1 MLKRTLLLIILSFA
15 IVGAFAQDGTL
26 KGKVT
31 EKDGGA
37 PVPFANISIL
47 SGSSVVTGGM
57 TDFDGNYT
65 IKPVPAGVY
74 TVKVSYVGYATFQM
88 NNLRINAGKINFQN
102 FKLSASAELLET
114 VEIVEYTVPL
124 ISKDATESGGTVTS
138 EDIARMPG
146 RSAESV
152 ASTVGGVFSEDGKV
166 SSVRGSRSEST
177 VYYIDGMKVRGS
189 NAVPKSALE
198 QVSVITG
205 GVPAK
210 YGDATGGIISI
221 TTKGPQKVMFGG
233 VELVT
238 SHFLDSYNYNL
249 GEMYMSGPMF
259 SKKKVDPND
268 STKFIK
274 EPIVG
279 YFFSVSGTYFE
290 DPQMSAIGYW
300 KGKDDVTQDLLKN
313 PYVFNDNAFITTLN
327 AEYLHDDAFE
337 NIKTAQNTAQ
347 KSINT
352 SGKIDIKASKNLNI
366 TLGGTYNYSD
376 NKLFFANNAW
386 STSKYISN
394 QMFNSNN
401 NGQSIYNNWRVYA
414 RLTQKFRNLDAEEEE
429 KSASIFKNSFYQ
441 IQVDYENSS
450 RKMQDENHQDNLFNY
465 GYNGKFKTYTK
476 KSFEYTD
483 TLTGYPTG
491 VWMQNGFKDTL
502 VTFTPTEQNAEVGMY
517 TQGLYDLMG
526 NNENGSNITMN
537 KTLLQQFGAILNGYS
552 PDPIYG
558 MYNSPGTVYNKYS
571 KNEYEQFRITGS
583 GSTDIGDH
591 EISLGFELEQ
601 RSDRYYG
608 TSPLKLWI
616 LANQQMNKHVL
627 QLDFAHPHY
636 NNDTVFYDRLY
647 SSSNQSEFD
656 INFRNYL
663 NSKGEY
669 VDGQLVYADGKQWID
684 VDSYAPEDLKI
695 DYFSPDE
702 LLDYGNNPRN
712 PYVSY
717 FGYDAHGKKLSGNP
731 SLSDFFYATYTDANG
746 NQRFKREIAAF
757 QPSYGAFY
765 IQDKFAF
772 KDLIFNIGVR
782 IDRYD
787 ANQEVLK
794 DMYLLHDAKNVSDIV
809 NEGLVSQSDIPTG
822 IGEDYVVYIT
832 DVNNFN
838 GVSDIKGYR
847 TGTNPS
853 EVKWF
858 NAQGE
863 EITNYREL
871 ESGNGLSPF
880 LKDPNAKDIL
890 ANTNINAYHDYQ
902 PQYTF
907 MPRLSF
913 SFPISDVALFF
924 AHYDVLS
931 QRPSN
936 NHINPLAYMFIDK
949 YSSEVVN
956 NPNLKPPKTIDYEL
970 GFQQKL
976 SNTSSLKVSTF
987 YREMRDMIQTQKIA
1001 GAYPVSYMT
1010 YTNVD
1015 FGTVKGLSLTYDLR
1029 RTGNISLKLS
1039 YTLQFA
1045 SGTGSN
1051 AESGRTLASTDQP
1064 NLRTTMPLDFDQ
1076 RHAITGVLDYRFF
1089 SGKLYN
1095 GPRWFGMDFFQ
1106 NTGANFVF
1114 RYGTG
1119 TPYSRKDPETN
1130 YLLGS
1135 LNGSRKPGTFT
1146 VDLKI
1151 DKTIPL
1157 TFGKEDN
1164 KKEAALNIYLQIT
1177 NLFNFLNIRNVYSTT
1192 GNAQDDG
1199 YLTAAINQST
1209 IEGQLDPASYSN
1221 YYSMNTDRY
1230 WYYLNPRTI
1239 RFGIQF
1245 NF

>member
-15 IVGAFAQDGTL
+15 IIGAFAQGGTL

-37 PVPFANISIL
+37 PVPFANISL
-47 SGSSVVTGGM
+47 LQGNSVVTGGM

-88 NNLRINAGKINFQN
+88 NNLRVTAGKMTFQN

-152 ASTVGGVFSEDGKV
+152 ASTVGGVFSEDGSV
-166 SSVRGSRSEST
+166 SSIRGSRSEGT

-205 GVPAK
+205 GLPAK

-221 TTKGPQKVMFGG
+221 TTKGPQRVMFGG
-233 VELVT
+233 AEFVT

-249 GEMYMSGPMF
+249 GEIYMSGPMF

-279 YFFSVSGTYFE
+279 YFFSVSGKYFE
-290 DPQMSAIGYW
+290 DPQMSSIGYW
-300 KGKDDVTQDLLKN
+300 KGKDEVRQDLLAN
-313 PYVFNDNAFITTLN
+313 PYVFNDNALITTLN

-337 NIKTAQNTAQ
+337 NIKTAQNAQQ
-347 KSINT
+347 KSINA
-352 SGKIDIKASKNLNI
+352 SGKIDIKPSKNLNI

-376 NKLFFANNAW
+376 SRIF
-386 STSKYISN
+386 SN
-394 QMFNSNN
+394 SNTLFNSSN
-401 NGQSIYNNWRVYA
+401 NGQSIYNNWRAYA
-414 RLTQKFRNLDAEEEE
+414 RLTQKFRNLDQEEED

-441 IQVDYENSS
+441 IQVDYENTS
-450 RKMQDENHQDNLFNY
+450 RTRQDVNHKDDLFNY
-465 GYNGKFKTYTK
+465 GYNGKFNTYKINT
-476 KSFEYTD
+476 FEYTD
-483 TLTGYPTG
+483 TLTGYPKG
-491 VWMQNGFKDTL
+491 VWMQNGFMDTL
-502 VTFTPTEQNAEVGMY
+502 VTFTPTDQNPDVGMY
-517 TQGLYDLMG
+517 TENLYDIMA
-526 NNENGSNITMN
+526 ENGATGSFVTMN
-537 KTLLQQFGAILNGYS
+537 KTFLQQFGAILNGYS

-558 MYNSPGTVYNKYS
+558 MYNSAGTVYNSYNKF
-571 KNEYEQFRITGS
+571 ELEQFRVTGS

-601 RSDRYYG
+601 RSDRFYG
-608 TSPLKLWI
+608 ASPRGLWV
-616 LANQQMNKHVL
+616 LADQQMNKHIS
-627 QLDFAHPHY
+627 QLDFNHPHY

-647 SSSNQSEFD
+647 NAANQSEFD

-663 NSKGEY
+663 NGQGEY
-669 VDGQLVYADGKQWID
+669 VDGQLVYADGLQWID
-684 VDSYAPEDLKI
+684 IDSYSPEDFKI

-702 LLDYGNNPRN
+702 LLNDGN

-717 FGYDAHGKKLSGNP
+717 YGYDVHGKKLTSNP
-731 SLSDFFYATYTDANG
+731 SLNDFFYATYTDANG

-772 KDLIFNIGVR
+772 RDLIFNVGVR

-809 NEGLVSQSDIPTG
+809 NEGLVNQTDIPTG
-822 IGEDYVVYIT
+822 IGDDYIVYIT

-838 GVSDIKGYR
+838 GASDILGYR

-863 EITNYREL
+863 EITNYRKI
-871 ESGNGLSPF
+871 ESGTGLAPF
-880 LKDPNAKDIL
+880 LKDPNSLDDMK
-890 ANTNINAYHDYQ
+890 NTNINAYHDYQ
-902 PQYTF
+902 PQYVF

-931 QRPSN
+931 QRPSGN
-936 NHINPLAYMFIDK
+936 NINPLAYMFIDK
-949 YSSEVVN
+949 YSSNVIS
-956 NPNLKPPKTIDYEL
+956 NPDLKPSKTIDYEL

-976 SNTSSLKVSTF
+976 SNTSSLKISTF
-987 YREMRDMIQTQKIA
+987 YKEMRDMIQTQKIA
-1001 GAYPVSYMT
+1001 GAYPFSYMT
-1010 YTNVD
+1010 YTNID

-1029 RTGNISLKLS
+1029 RTGNVSLKLS

-1051 AESGRTLASTDQP
+1051 AQSGRALASSDQP
-1064 NLRTTMPLDFDQ
+1064 NLRTTIPLDFDQ

-1119 TPYSRKDPETN
+1119 TPYSRRDPETS
-1130 YLLGS
+1130 YLVGS
-1135 LNGSRKPGTFT
+1135 MNGSRKPGTFT

-1164 KKEAALNIYLQIT
+1164 KKEASLNIYLQIT
-1177 NLFNFLNIRNVYSTT
+1177 NLFNTLNIRNVYSTT
-1192 GNAQDDG
+1192 GNAEDDG
-1199 YLTAAINQST
+1199 YLTAAINQTT

-1221 YYSMNTDRY
+1221 YYGMNTDKY
-1230 WYYLNPRTI
+1230 WFYYNPRTI
-1239 RFGIQF
+1239 RFGVQF